1 MDDLNIINKQLTR
14 IRAMNKF
21 YHQQFLLDV
30 RIFLIL
36 TIFLFYLTFTNTKVF
51 LLLPPVCLFGAIL
64 LAFHSHYLIFSRYYS
79 EYLEKKINNLSLI
92 HI

>member
-36 TIFLFYLTFTNTKVF
+36 TISLFYLTFTNNKVF

-64 LAFHSHYLIFSRYYS
+64 LAFHSLFN
-79 EYLEKKINNLSLI
+79 LFKILQRVFRE
-92 HI
+92 